1 MVRKNRAVLFPFF
14 AQADP
19 VSSLP
24 NNKHEILFIFMS
36 SDPLTPKTIARRD
49 FIKQV
54 GCATA
59 GSAVLSQVIPA
70 LGQDASPTVVLA
82 LVGGAHIHTPN
93 YLNILKNRND
103 VKVKCVWDHDAARAG
118 RWAGELGCPVVADP
132 KAIWSDAEIKG
143 VVICSETDRH
153 KELVL
158 AAAAAG
164 KNMFVE
170 KPLGFRSEDSQAM
183 AAAIEKA
190 RVVFTTGYF
199 MRTDPVI
206 LFLKEQ
212 VGKGSFGAI
221 TRVRGSNCHNG
232 SLAHWFDTDW
242 RWMADPKVAGVG
254 AFGDM
259 GTHAL
264 DILMWLFGDVASITA
279 DVKVVTGNY
288 GDCDE
293 SGEALLK
300 FKSGITGTLGAGWVD
315 LANPVTFLISGTDG
329 FAYVDQGRLFF
340 VSRTVNGADGRRPWV
355 DLPPPAPPPIDQFV
369 DAVAG
374 KTGLPLVTP
383 QEAAA
388 RVSVMEAAYKAART
402 RAWVSPA

>member
-1 MVRKNRAVLFPFF
+1 
-14 AQADP
+14 
-19 VSSLP
+19 
-24 NNKHEILFIFMS
+24 MS
-36 SDPLTPKTIARRD
+36 SDQLTPKAIARRD

-54 GCATA
+54 GYAAA

-70 LGQDASPTVVLA
+70 PGQTASPAVVLA
-82 LVGGAHIHTPN
+82 LVGGAHVHTPN
-93 YLNILKNRND
+93 YLNILRNRSD

-118 RWAGELGCPVVADP
+118 RWAGALGCPVVDDP

-143 VVICSETDRH
+143 VVICSETNRH

-170 KPLGFRSEDSQAM
+170 KPLGFTSEDSRAM

-199 MRTDPVI
+199 MRTDPVV

-212 VGKGSFGAI
+212 VAKGSFGTI

-242 RWMADPKVAGVG
+242 RWMADPKIAGVG
-254 AFGDM
+254 AFGDL

-279 DVKVVTGNY
+279 DVKAVTGNY

-300 FKSGITGTLGAGWVD
+300 FKSGITGTLAAGWVD
-315 LANPVTFLISGTDG
+315 LANPVTFVISGTDG

-340 VSRTVNGADGRRPWV
+340 ISRTVDGADGRRPWV
-355 DLPPPAPPPIDQFV
+355 DLPPPAPPPMDQFV

-388 RVSVMEAAYKAART
+388 RVSVMEAAYKGAHAH
-402 RAWVSPA
+402 AWVSPA

>member
-1 MVRKNRAVLFPFF
+1 MY
-14 AQADP
+14 
-19 VSSLP
+19 
-24 NNKHEILFIFMS
+24 MT
-36 SDPLTPKTIARRD
+36 SDPLTPKIMARRD

-54 GCATA
+54 GYATA
-59 GSAVLSQVIPA
+59 AGTALAQVMPVL
-70 LGQDASPTVVLA
+70 GEDASPTVVLA
-82 LVGGAHIHTPN
+82 LVGGAHVHTPN
-93 YLNILKNRND
+93 YVKILQNRKD

-118 RWAGELGCPVVADP
+118 RWAGELGCPVVEDL
-132 KAIWSDAEIKG
+132 KTIWSDAAIKG

-170 KPLGFRSEDSQAM
+170 KPLGFTTEDSRAM

-190 RVVFTTGYF
+190 RVSFTTGYF
-199 MRTDPVI
+199 MRTEPVL

-212 VGKGSFGAI
+212 VGKGSFGKI
-221 TRVRGSNCHNG
+221 SRVRGSNCHNG
-232 SLAHWFDTDW
+232 SLNRWFDTDW
-242 RWMADPKVAGVG
+242 RWMADPKIAGVG

-264 DILMWLFGDVASITA
+264 DILMWLFGDVTSITA
-279 DVKVVTGNY
+279 DIKVVTGNY

-293 SGEALLK
+293 SGEALMT
-300 FKSGITGTLGAGWVD
+300 FKNGITGTLAAGWVD
-315 LANPVTFLISGTDG
+315 IANPITFLISGTEG
-329 FAYVDQGRLFF
+329 FAYVNQGRLFF
-340 VSRTVNGADGRRPWV
+340 ASRSVSGADGRQPWT
-355 DLPPPAPPPIDQFV
+355 DLPPHLPLPMDQFV

-388 RVSVMEAAYKAART
+388 RVSVMEAAYKGAHT
-402 RAWVSPA
+402 HAWVSPA